1 MAQIDSLGTNFYYSG
16 VQNASR
22 ENIRKNDKTENSKS
36 IKKSRFADLINKKE
50 DFESEF
56 VMTGLPEEIRSM
68 PFDDAIIFLKDA
80 VDLSGDEL
88 SANITDE
95 NIQKFKQAVSNFV
108 RFVVMN
114 NYEVSS
120 KRRKLRN
127 GSDLMEP
134 SKTNF
139 FSNYSL
145 PPHKAT
151 PKYKIEVINKK
162 VEELTRFTLQ
172 SQMNNLKILSQINE
186 IKGLI
191 VDLMSS

>member
-22 ENIRKNDKTENSKS
+22 ENVQKKEKTENSKTV
-36 IKKSRFADLINKKE
+36 KKSRFADFINKKE
-50 DFESEF
+50 EVQPDF
-56 VMTGLPEEIRSM
+56 VATGLPQEIRTM
-68 PFDDAIIFLKDA
+68 PFDDAVIFLKDS
-80 VDLSGDEL
+80 VDLAGNDLAE
-88 SANITDE
+88 NISDE
-95 NIQKFKQAVSNFV
+95 NIQKFKQAVTNFV
-108 RFVVMN
+108 KFVIMN

-127 GSDLMEP
+127 GQDLLVP

-145 PPHKAT
+145 PPHKAD
-151 PKYKIEVINKK
+151 PKYKVEIINKK
-162 VEELTRFTLQ
+162 VEELTRFTLKN
-172 SQMNNLKILSQINE
+172 QMDNLKILAQVNE